1 MKRVEKNEIPLIHS
15 LKKKIEKDGK
25 LCDKSLL
32 KMNTWKKFNYAVRN
46 KKVILY
52 GAGEMFTYFCKTY
65 GMDYDILYA
74 VDRSTSSDRETIKSG
89 VNVYPVEKLS
99 EEQTEYVILITPVNG
114 IDEIFAELKKRGT
127 RNCFSFSIM
136 EYRRTLIRF
145 KIWLARNWKSYT
157 IKYQQ
162 EMKIRTL
169 EQQIENLVQRLE
181 YMDQKINSMQQR
193 MDGIQQRQTERYLY
207 LLHTNQVMNVLI
219 DKTNDIE
226 LKKEQMRYTFTHI
239 HKNSYIPDLNNPK
252 SFNEKILYMTLY
264 DHNPLYTEVSDK
276 LQFKKYVAERVGE
289 KYVVPLLGVWNEP
302 EEVDFEVLPRQFVL
316 KSTRGG
322 DSQKVVIVQDK
333 DKIDKDELIRIMKPW
348 KEPYNNEYYYNFN
361 WPFKNMEFK
370 VFAEEY
376 LPIDELNY
384 FDFKVHCFH
393 GEPKYIHVVSLN
405 PHEVTYYD
413 LNWNKQ
419 DFWRCYPPVHYN
431 IPKPDCLNEILDL
444 SRKLAE
450 SFSYVRVDFYV
461 MKDKLYLGELTLTS
475 FGALAPFE
483 PTEIDF
489 EWGKLL

>member
-52 GAGEMFTYFCKTY
+52 GAGDMLTYFCKTY
-65 GMDYDILYA
+65 GMNYDILYA
-74 VDRSTSSDRETIKSG
+74 VDQNILPDRKIKKSG
-89 VNVYPVEKLS
+89 VTVYSVEKLYK
-99 EEQTEYVILITPVNG
+99 EQTDYVILATPVNG
-114 IDEIFAELKKRGT
+114 IDSILSELKNKEISH
-127 RNCFSFSIM
+127 CFSFPLM
-136 EYRRTLIRF
+136 EYGRISVRL
-145 KIWLARNWKSYT
+145 KIWLARNLRMCAH
-157 IKYQQ
+157 KYQQ
-162 EMKIRTL
+162 QLK
-169 EQQIENLVQRLE
+169 IENLVQRLE

-264 DHNPLYTEVSDK
+264 DHNPLYTEISDK
-276 LQFKKYVAERVGE
+276 LQFKKYVAEKVGE

>member
-15 LKKKIEKDGK
+15 LKKKIEKDEK

-52 GAGEMFTYFCKTY
+52 GAGDMFTYFCKTY
-65 GMDYDILYA
+65 GMNYDILYA
-74 VDRSTSSDRETIKSG
+74 VDQNILPDREIKKSG
-89 VNVYPVEKLS
+89 VTVYSVEKLYK
-99 EEQTEYVILITPVNG
+99 EQTDYVILATPVNG
-114 IDEIFAELKKRGT
+114 IDSILSELKNKEISH
-127 RNCFSFSIM
+127 CSSFPLM
-136 EYRRTLIRF
+136 EYGRISVRL
-145 KIWLARNWKSYT
+145 KIWLARNLRMCAH
-157 IKYQQ
+157 KYQQ
-162 EMKIRTL
+162 QLK
-169 EQQIENLVQRLE
+169 IENLVQRLE

-264 DHNPLYTEVSDK
+264 DHNPLYTEISDK
-276 LQFKKYVAERVGE
+276 LQFKKYVAEKVGE